1 MTEALIIDD
10 NRTTADALGQ
20 MLNVLGFKAR
30 VAYGSGAAMKML
42 AGGFTPKFICLD
54 INMPGVNGIEILA
67 YLRREPRLIPVPVFV
82 ITSDDQPETRRKV
95 MKLGANVHDHQ
106 ARHHRCIGRCPEK
119 SKVFEVNFV
128 YDKSS

>member
-20 MLNVLGFKAR
+20 MLNVLGFKTR
-30 VAYGSGAAMKML
+30 IAYGSGAAMTML
-42 AGGFTPKFICLD
+42 AGGLTPKFICLD
-54 INMPGVNGIEILA
+54 INMPGVDGIEILA

-95 MKLGANVHDHQ
+95 MRLGANSMIIKPATID
-106 ARHHRCIGRCPEK
+106 ALEDALK
-119 SKVFEVNFV
+119 KVRFL
-128 YDKSS
+128 K

>member
-30 VAYGSGAAMKML
+30 ITYGSSAAIPL
-42 AGGFTPKFICLD
+42 LRSGFTPKFVCLD
-54 INMPGVNGIEILA
+54 INMPGVDGTELLA

-82 ITSDDQPETRRKV
+82 ITSDDQPETRKKV
-95 MKLGANVHDHQ
+95 MKLGANMLIIKPATIDALEDALKRV
-106 ARHHRCIGRCPEK
+106 K
-119 SKVFEVNFV
+119 FLK
-128 YDKSS
+128 

>member
-20 MLNVLGFKAR
+20 MLNVLGFKTR
-30 VAYGSGAAMKML
+30 VAYGSGAAIKIL
-42 AGGFTPKFICLD
+42 ASGITPKFICLD

-67 YLRREPRLIPVPVFV
+67 YLRREPRLIPVPVFI

-95 MKLGANVHDHQ
+95 MRLGANVMITKPATID
-106 ARHHRCIGRCPEK
+106 ALEDALK
-119 SKVFEVNFV
+119 KAKFL
-128 YDKSS
+128 K